1 MSYELPSKE
10 KLREIAAKQD
20 AKEKE
25 IKAARARRQS
35 ATNQPPNEQEAA
47 AQIIQVGDD
56 QHTNVSACD
65 SESDQRNYRGYRERR
80 EMRGLG
86 LSASTRW
93 FDVRCLLIFDRP
105 YLTRSRLSK
114 KVHDSSPTA
123 YCSQLMP
130 E

>member
-1 MSYELPSKE
+1 MTYELPSKE

-35 ATNQPPNEQEAA
+35 TANHSPNEQEAA

-56 QHTNVSACD
+56 QHPNSSTSDA
-65 SESDQRNYRGYRERR
+65 EPDQRNYRGYRERR

-93 FDVRCLLIFDRP
+93 FDVCCLLFITRS
-105 YLTRSRLSK
+105 YLTCSRPSK
-114 KVHDSSPTA
+114 KVHDSSLTPQ
-123 YCSQLMP
+123 SSLLMP